1 MLYYDKIDLSEKIDA
16 AKSNSSEECIISHH
30 WSFNHGSKFQN
41 SVSNGCYDLLCLSIS
56 DIVIITAKGVYYCC
70 IIHGIDKSNAIHACQ

>member
-41 SVSNGCYDLLCLSIS
+41 SVSNGCYDLMMS
-56 DIVIITAKGVYYCC
+56 
-70 IIHGIDKSNAIHACQ
+70 